1 MELQDR
7 MTHLTK
13 LHVKTDMDKIMDKI
27 TEIELRDSIKI
38 TYLIISNT
46 IDTNNAEL
54 TTFVKTLGYE

>member
-1 MELQDR
+1 

-13 LHVKTDMDKIMDKI
+13 PHVKTDMDKIMDKI
-27 TEIELRDSIKI
+27 LEIELRDSIKI

-54 TTFVKTLGYE
+54 TTFVKTLGYEL

>member
-1 MELQDR
+1 

-13 LHVKTDMDKIMDKI
+13 PHVKTDMDKIMDKI
-27 TEIELRDSIKI
+27 AEIELRDSIRI

-54 TTFVKTLGYE
+54 TTFVKTLGYEL